1 MADQAK
7 GLEAFIDII
16 ETIADN
22 KYVLGDHLVE
32 IGVSGPTL
40 EATLS
45 AIAMAQGE
53 LGHARLLYN
62 WAFDLRGIGK
72 TEITNQTGKAFPSVV
87 QVTDWIEMIGA
98 LYAVNAGTDLVLRAM
113 LEAGHHD
120 VVNRIQKL
128 LKEQKEHILYSRGWV
143 GLLLHD
149 EGAVPRKMREALD
162 RAVPEV
168 RAWLQ
173 KLEQNADLVSGGYI
187 PEQAGFAARFD
198 EIVDRETRRV
208 VENAG

>member
-1 MADQAK
+1 MADQAN
-7 GLEAFIDII
+7 GLAAFIELI

-62 WAFDLRGIGK
+62 WASDLRGTGK
-72 TEITNQTGKAFPSVV
+72 TDITDQTGKAFASVV
-87 QVTDWIEMIGA
+87 QVSDWIEMISA
-98 LYAVNAGTDLVLRAM
+98 LYAVNAGTDLVLKSM
-113 LEAGHHD
+113 LEAGHPE
-120 VVNRIQKL
+120 VASRIRKL
-128 LKEQKEHILYSRGWV
+128 LAEQKEHILYSRGWV
-143 GLLLHD
+143 TLLLQD
-149 EGAVPRKMREALD
+149 AGAVPRKTQEALN

-168 RAWLQ
+168 RAWLK
-173 KLEQNADLVSGGYI
+173 KLEESDDLAGGGYI
-187 PEQAGFAARFD
+187 PAQADFAARFD
-198 EIVDRETRRV
+198 RIVAQETQRV
-208 VENAG
+208 LSDAD

>member
-1 MADQAK
+1 MD
-7 GLEAFIDII
+7 FIDII

-62 WAFDLRGIGK
+62 WSSDLRGVGK
-72 TEITNQTGKAFPSVV
+72 TEITNQTGKAFASVV
-87 QVTDWIEMIGA
+87 QVSDWIELIGA

-113 LEAGHHD
+113 LEAGHQD

-143 GLLLHD
+143 GQLLSD
-149 EGAVPRKMREALD
+149 AGAVPRKTREALD
-162 RAVPEV
+162 KAVPEV

-173 KLEQNADLVSGGYI
+173 KIEQSADLVSGGYL
-187 PEQAGFAARFD
+187 PAQAGFVAMFD
-198 EIVDRETRRV
+198 EIVESETRR
-208 VENAG
+208 EAHNAV